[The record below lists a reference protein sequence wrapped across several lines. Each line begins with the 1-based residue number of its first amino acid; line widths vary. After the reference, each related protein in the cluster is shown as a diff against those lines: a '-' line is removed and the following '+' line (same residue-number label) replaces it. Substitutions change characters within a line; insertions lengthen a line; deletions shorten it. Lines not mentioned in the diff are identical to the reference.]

1 MPPIETIYLVGSNLY
16 VIIHAPNGTVW
27 NDNSQAF
34 ESYNASNWADY
45 AVHLVEQA
53 GSGYYLGTYPAAIAG
68 VLTTEV
74 LYERVGGAPA
84 ISDAPPKGMMQSQG
98 ADVGAIAGD
107 QPAAQN
113 LSAAAASEVRGKA
126 VTGTLSTSQATT
138 DLTQALNDAYAGRTV
153 IFTSG
158 ALKGIAAGITAYG
171 ASNGLLSFTT
181 LPVAPSNGDT
191 FIIV

>member
-1 MPPIETIYLVGSNLY
+1 MPPIEAIYLVGANLY
-16 VIIHAPNGTVW
+16 VVIHAPDGTVW
-27 NDNSQAF
+27 NNNTLAF
-34 ESYNASNWADY
+34 EAYNASDWADY
-45 AVHLVEQA
+45 AVALTEQA
-53 GSGYYLGTYPAAIAG
+53 GSGYYRGAYPAVIAG

-74 LYERVGGAPA
+74 LYERVGGSPA

-107 QPAAQN
+107 QPAAAN
-113 LSAAAASEVRGKA
+113 LGVAAASEVRGKA

-138 DLTQALNDAYAGRTV
+138 DLTQPLNDAYAGRTV
-153 IFTSG
+153 LWTSG
-158 ALKGIAAGITAYG
+158 ALKGVAAGITAYA

-181 LPVAPSNGDT
+181 LPTAPANGDK